1 MTTEDTRGTGD
12 NAGHPPPLTNGIYED
27 EISLRP
33 LVRTLWQYRQIIAT
47 WTILLAAIFLVG
59 SIFIY
64 VFQPAD
70 RQASMEFRLIFDGAN
85 NGHYP
90 NSLPFD
96 RSEIIA
102 TPILTEVY
110 ESNELER
117 YCTYGQFQNGL
128 FILESNR
135 ELDLLGF
142 EFQTKLGDSR
152 LTPVDRANL
161 EEEFRQRREALQV
174 PQYVITFLRPIGLT
188 TIPDELMGKVLDDI
202 LSEWADQAV
211 TRRGVLNYQTSLYTT
226 TLLSQELAVG
236 DHIVRADILR
246 GKINRFLINLI
257 ELETLPGISVVRV
270 GVNRISLPEIRANLE
285 DLLHYFLNPL
295 TAHLWS
301 NGLSSDANL
310 LQSYVDN
317 RLFDSEADFLEAEQ
331 KIRSREQALGAYVS
345 TGGVVNGMGNEGRV
359 SADSSQQSAMP
370 ALITQF
376 GDSFLDRLI
385 SMAGAT
391 EDVQYRQQLTNLVI
405 ESKDE
410 IGVLQRERA
419 YYSRMNNI
427 LEPILRSGRQVDLS
441 PELVREADNRFLE
454 ILDGVV
460 ENVEQANAV
469 YEEVSAQNLNPRT
482 TLFTITGPFT
492 VGTVFGVTP
501 GTLAINSVIALVVC
515 FMFLPL
521 ICLMHNYFRQH
532 IRPADPQQPGVR
544 AEEEQR
550 ARAETIGT

>member
-12 NAGHPPPLTNGIYED
+12 NAGHPPPLTNVIYED

-47 WTILLAAIFLVG
+47 WTILLVAIFFVG
-59 SIFIY
+59 STFIY

-85 NGHYP
+85 DGLYP
-90 NSLPFD
+90 NSLPFA

-102 TPILTEVY
+102 TPVLTEVY
-110 ESNELER
+110 ETNELER
-117 YCTYGQFQNGL
+117 YCTFEQFQNGL

-135 ELDLLGF
+135 ELELLGF
-142 EFQTKLGDSR
+142 EFQTKLEDSQ
-152 LTPVDRANL
+152 LTPVDRTNL
-161 EEEFRQRREALQV
+161 EEEFRQRRQALQV
-174 PQYVITFLRPIGLT
+174 PQYVITLLRPIGLT

-202 LSEWADQAV
+202 LSEWADQAT
-211 TRRGVLNYQTSLYTT
+211 TRRGVLNYQTSLYTP

-246 GKINRFLINLI
+246 GKINRFLTNLI
-257 ELETLPGISVVRV
+257 ELENLPGISVVRV

-295 TAHLWS
+295 TAYLWS
-301 NGLSSDANL
+301 NGLSNDVSL
-310 LQSYVDN
+310 LQSYLDN
-317 RLFDSEADFLEAEQ
+317 RLFNSEADFLEAEQ

-345 TGGVVNGMGNEGRV
+345 TGGVVNGAGNEGRISV
-359 SADSSQQSAMP
+359 DSSQQSVMP
-370 ALITQF
+370 GLITQF

-419 YYSRMNNI
+419 YYNRMNDI
-427 LEPILRSGRQVDLS
+427 LEPIFSSGRQVDLN
-441 PELVREADNRFLE
+441 PELVREVDNRFLE

-460 ENVEQANAV
+460 ENIEQANAV

-492 VGTVFGVTP
+492 VETLFGVTL

-532 IRPADPQQPGVR
+532 LRPADPQH
-544 AEEEQR
+544 
-550 ARAETIGT
+550 